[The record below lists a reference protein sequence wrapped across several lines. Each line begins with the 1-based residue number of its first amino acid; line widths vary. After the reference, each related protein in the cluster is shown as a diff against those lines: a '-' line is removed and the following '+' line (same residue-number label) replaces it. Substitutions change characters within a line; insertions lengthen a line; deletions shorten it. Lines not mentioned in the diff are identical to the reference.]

1 MRRHASSGGGLV
13 ALLVRSYWAAAE
25 GHRRRALRFV
35 FLVGLS
41 ALLEGLALATI
52 IPLLSAADVPYHIG
66 AWAFEGIG
74 LRVLALSAFVT
85 TALLSAGVRFAAET
99 QSLRLMAEVEQ
110 GLRRRITGLLLRMKW
125 ASFLSLRL
133 GDVNAATLVAAN
145 QITIGTQFFFRASG
159 SALAAMILVLL
170 SFAIAPKLAL
180 FTIALGLFGAT
191 CYHFASRVGE
201 RNARALSARA
211 DDLGS
216 SINDI
221 FANLKFFQSTGNV
234 ARSEQETSRAYH
246 DYAWAWFRSQRYNP
260 LMRFAFET
268 GAVLFV
274 GGVLSFAL
282 VTEGRF
288 TPTAIVFLAIFA
300 RLLPRM
306 IMTQEWLH
314 IARIQRP
321 WYDAWLERIDA
332 IGEAPR
338 HRIDGGRKPSMARS
352 LDCQHVTFTFP
363 GAERPA
369 LINVSWSLRRG
380 DCVAF
385 VGESGSGKTTML
397 DVVSGLLT
405 PSTGMVSADGVPL
418 AELDLE
424 AWQSRIGIVMQTT
437 PLFHESVLENVRW
450 TEPELDR
457 DRVMHCLELARAR
470 EFVERLPEA
479 ADTII
484 GESGG
489 RLSGGERQ
497 RIAIARALYR
507 DPWLLL
513 LDEPTSALDVRS
525 EEAVLAALESLPASL
540 TTVVASHRNST
551 IGVAERVL
559 VLEHGRVVA
568 DTSPEDLRA
577 ATSDT
582 LVAAGAG
589 SVRDHARRP
598 AV

>member
-1 MRRHASSGGGLV
+1 V

-52 IPLLSAADVPYHIG
+52 IPLLSAADVQYHIG
-66 AWAFEGIG
+66 AWTFEGNG

-85 TALLSAGVRFAAET
+85 IALLSAGVRFTAET

-110 GLRRRITGLLLRMKW
+110 GLRQRITGLLLRMKW

-159 SALAAMILVLL
+159 SAVAAMILVLL

-180 FTIALGLFGAT
+180 FTIVLGVFGAT
-191 CYHFASRVGE
+191 CYHFASRMGE
-201 RNARALSARA
+201 RHARALSTRA
-211 DDLGS
+211 DDLSS

-234 ARSEQETSRAYH
+234 ARSEEETSRAYH

-260 LMRFAFET
+260 LMRLAFET

-274 GGVLSFAL
+274 GGVLAFAL
-282 VTEGRF
+282 VSEGRF

-338 HRIDGGRKPSMARS
+338 HRIDGGRGPSLTGS
-352 LDCQHVTFTFP
+352 LVCQHATFTFP

-369 LINVSWSLRRG
+369 LSNVSWSLRRG

-385 VGESGSGKTTML
+385 VGDSGSGKTTML

-405 PSTGMVSADGVPL
+405 PATGMVAADGVPL

-457 DRVMHCLELARAR
+457 DRAMHCLEVANARR
-470 EFVERLPEA
+470 FVERLPDGP
-479 ADTII
+479 DTII
-484 GESGG
+484 GEGGG

-525 EEAVLAALESLPASL
+525 EAAVLEALESLPASL
-540 TTVVASHRNST
+540 TTIVASHRDRT
-551 IGVAERVL
+551 VGMADRVL
-559 VLEHGRVVA
+559 VLEHGRLV
-568 DTSPEDLRA
+568 DDSSPVDLRGA
-577 ATSDT
+577 ASDT
-582 LVAAGAG
+582 LVAAAAG
-589 SVRDHARRP
+589 SVREHARRR

>member
-1 MRRHASSGGGLV
+1 MTQ
-13 ALLVRSYWAAAE
+13 LVRSYWAAAE
-25 GHRRRALRFV
+25 GHRRRALRLV
-35 FLVGLS
+35 ILVGLS

-52 IPLLSAADVPYHIG
+52 IPLLSAGDVPYHIG
-66 AWAFEGIG
+66 GWTFEGNG
-74 LRVLALSAFVT
+74 LRVLALGAFVAI
-85 TALLSAGVRFAAET
+85 ALLSAGVRFAAET
-99 QSLRLMAEVEQ
+99 QSLRLMAEVEE
-110 GLRRRITGLLLRMKW
+110 GLRQKITRVLLRMKW

-145 QITIGTQFFFRASG
+145 QITIGTQFFFRAAG
-159 SALAAMILVLL
+159 SALAAVSLVLL

-180 FTIALGLFGAT
+180 FTIALGAFGAV
-191 CYHFASRVGE
+191 CYHFASRIGE
-201 RNARALSARA
+201 RHARALSTRA

-234 ARSEQETSRAYH
+234 GRSEEETSRAYR

-260 LMRFAFET
+260 LMRLAFET
-268 GAVLFV
+268 GAVAFV
-274 GGVLSFAL
+274 GGVLAFAL

-321 WYDAWLERIDA
+321 WHEAWRERLEA

-338 HRIDGGRKPSMARS
+338 HRIDGGHRPSLAGS
-352 LDCQHVTFTFP
+352 LVCQHVSYTFP
-363 GAERPA
+363 GAEHPA

-397 DVVSGLLT
+397 DVVTGLLT
-405 PSTGMVSADGVPL
+405 PATGMVIADGVPL
-418 AELDLE
+418 AQLDLE

-457 DRVMHCLELARAR
+457 DRAMHCLEVAHAR
-470 EFVERLPEA
+470 EFVERLSDGP
-479 ADTII
+479 DTII
-484 GESGG
+484 GEGGG

-513 LDEPTSALDVRS
+513 LDEPTSALDTRS
-525 EEAVLAALESLPASL
+525 EEAVLGALESLPASL
-540 TTVVASHRNST
+540 TTLVASHRNRT
-551 IGVAERVL
+551 VLMADQVL
-559 VLEHGRVVA
+559 VLEHGRLA
-568 DTSPEDLRA
+568 ERTSSRDLA
-577 ATSDT
+577 AARPDT
-582 LVAAGAG
+582 LVETADG
-589 SVRDHARRP
+589 SAREHARWP
-598 AV
+598 AI

>member
-1 MRRHASSGGGLV
+1 V

-52 IPLLSAADVPYHIG
+52 IPLLSAADVQYHIG
-66 AWAFEGIG
+66 AWTFEGNG

-85 TALLSAGVRFAAET
+85 IALLSAGVRFAAET

-159 SALAAMILVLL
+159 SAVAAMILVLL

-180 FTIALGLFGAT
+180 FTIVLGVFGAT
-191 CYHFASRVGE
+191 CYHFASRMGE
-201 RNARALSARA
+201 RHARALSTRA
-211 DDLGS
+211 DDLSS

-234 ARSEQETSRAYH
+234 ARSEEETSRAYH

-274 GGVLSFAL
+274 GGVLAFAL

-338 HRIDGGRKPSMARS
+338 HRIDGGRGPSLTGS
-352 LDCQHVTFTFP
+352 LVCQHATFTFP

-369 LINVSWSLRRG
+369 LSNVSWSLRRG

-385 VGESGSGKTTML
+385 VGDSGSGKTTML

-405 PSTGMVSADGVPL
+405 PATGMVAADGVPL

-457 DRVMHCLELARAR
+457 DRAMHCLEVAHARG
-470 EFVERLPEA
+470 FVERLPDGP
-479 ADTII
+479 DTII
-484 GESGG
+484 GEGGG

-525 EEAVLAALESLPASL
+525 EEAVLEALESLPASL
-540 TTVVASHRNST
+540 TTIVASHRDRT
-551 IGVAERVL
+551 VGMADRVL
-559 VLEHGRVVA
+559 VLEHGRLV
-568 DTSPEDLRA
+568 DDSSPVDLRA
-577 ATSDT
+577 AASDT
-582 LVAAGAG
+582 LLAAAAG
-589 SVRDHARRP
+589 SVREHARRR
-598 AV
+598 VV

>member
-1 MRRHASSGGGLV
+1 M
-13 ALLVRSYWAAAE
+13 ALLVRSYWAAAD
-25 GHRRRALRFV
+25 GHRRRAARFV
-35 FLVGLS
+35 LLVGLS

-52 IPLLSAADVPYHIG
+52 IPLLSAGNVPYRLG
-66 AWAFEGIG
+66 GWTFEGNG
-74 LRVLALSAFVT
+74 LRVLALGAFVT
-85 TALLSAGVRFAAET
+85 IALLSAGVRYAAET
-99 QSLRLMAEVEQ
+99 QSLRLMADVEQ
-110 GLRRRITGLLLRMKW
+110 GLRRRITGRLLHMKW
-125 ASFLSLRL
+125 TSFLSLRL

-145 QITIGTQFFFRASG
+145 QITIGTQFFFRAAG
-159 SALAAMILVLL
+159 SALAALTLVLL

-180 FTIALGLFGAT
+180 FTIALGAFGAAS
-191 CYHFASRVGE
+191 YHYASRVGE
-201 RNARALSARA
+201 GHARALSTRA

-234 ARSEQETSRAYH
+234 GRSEEETSRAYR

-274 GGVLSFAL
+274 GGVLAFAL

-288 TPTAIVFLAIFA
+288 TPTAIVFLAMFA

-306 IMTQEWLH
+306 LMTQEWLH

-321 WYDAWLERIDA
+321 WHDAWVERIESIDD
-332 IGEAPR
+332 APR
-338 HRIDGGRKPSMARS
+338 HRIDGGRSPSLTES
-352 LDCQHVTFTFP
+352 LTCEHVNYAFP
-363 GAERPA
+363 GADHPA
-369 LINVSWSLRRG
+369 LISVSWSLRRG
-380 DCVAF
+380 ERVAF

-397 DVVSGLLT
+397 DVVSGLIT
-405 PSTGMVSADGVPL
+405 PSTGRLLVDGVPL
-418 AELDLE
+418 TELDLE
-424 AWQSRIGIVMQTT
+424 AWQSRIGIVMQST

-457 DRVMHCLELARAR
+457 DRAMHCLEVAHAL
-470 EFVERLPEA
+470 EFVERLPNGG
-479 ADTII
+479 DTII
-484 GESGG
+484 GEGGG

-525 EEAVLAALESLPASL
+525 EDTVLEALESLPASL
-540 TTVVASHRNST
+540 TMLVASHRNRA
-551 IGVAERVL
+551 VLMADRVF
-559 VLEHGRVVA
+559 VLDHGRLVD
-568 DTSPEDLRA
+568 DTTAGDM
-577 ATSDT
+577 
-582 LVAAGAG
+582 LVGAG
-589 SVRDHARRP
+589 TAPAPDHRSRS